1 MGILRFESWC
11 ENAVSGIRDKQDRA
25 RVYGELYAH
34 MEDQYEELIASR
46 VDGEKAE
53 KAVIA
58 AMGGYEETARQL
70 EKLYPPLWG
79 RLLLAARLVLLLAFL
94 MAVFTVPNY
103 LRNLHDQLL
112 PPLTEK
118 VYYGE
123 EDCPSPDGRIK
134 DQRTYYAE
142 PMSRDSADGYRFTL
156 TRLAERRGSWWNE
169 EGDLH
174 DFCSLYLRVEVYH
187 PSLWDE
193 RSEILR
199 EFYAVDSL
207 GNRYEADKLSDL
219 GTDERILGGNPHR
232 SGLFSYNWDMWL
244 GGYVHGAEW
253 IELRYDASGRSVR
266 LRADLKGGGAE

>member
-34 MEDQYEELIASR
+34 MEDQYEELIAGGMS
-46 VDGEKAE
+46 ETEAE
-53 KAVIA
+53 KAVVS
-58 AMGGYEETARQL
+58 AMGDFGETAKQL
-70 EKLYPPLWG
+70 ERLYPPVWG

-112 PPLTEK
+112 PPPSATL
-118 VYYGE
+118 YFGE
-123 EDCPSPDGRIK
+123 EGLLLADGHSR
-134 DQRTYYAE
+134 DRRTYYAE

-207 GNRYEADKLSDL
+207 GNRYEALNLSDFNS
-219 GTDERILGGNPHR
+219 DERILGGNPHR
-232 SGLFSYNWDMWL
+232 SGLFSYSWDMWL
-244 GGYVHGAEW
+244 AGYIPGAEW
-253 IELRYDASGRSVR
+253 IEVRYDKAGRSVR
-266 LRADLKGGGAE
+266 LRAELKGGGAE